1 MSLPKRSFPELRTW
15 SRPAPSAR
23 ANGSGARATRPV
35 RIRPRQKSCERPRR
49 REVASVRVRSAG
61 KEHGPNGP
69 TTTGRAPTGSRD
81 RKWSGSEG
89 SEGSVGD
96 ASDSDAPEFS
106 SIKKPLSPRGP
117 QMPKGI
123 EFHHSAIAAQIQ
135 EDFFGYRGFRE
146 SSDQNRNREPRS
158 RSLLVSFGAWLPAA
172 GLPCWVRYFLTRR
185 TRRRTSRGT
194 RAWRSRVSRPTW
206 NRWPRHWTRVLTIAS
221 NQSGSRRTSL
231 MGEKS
236 SFRSSGN
243 RPLSHRVWSASR
255 VMPMP
260 TRPTSPPQAI
270 PESPENAQTRPTV
283 ARLAIGSDRKV

>member
-1 MSLPKRSFPELRTW
+1 M
-15 SRPAPSAR
+15 
-23 ANGSGARATRPV
+23 
-35 RIRPRQKSCERPRR
+35 
-49 REVASVRVRSAG
+49 ASVRVRSAG
-61 KEHGPNGP
+61 KEHGPDGP
-69 TTTGRAPTGSRD
+69 TATGRAPAGSRD
-81 RKWSGSEG
+81 RTWSG

-117 QMPKGI
+117 QKPKGI
-123 EFHHSAIAAQIQ
+123 EINHWAIAAQIQ
-135 EDFFGYRGFRE
+135 EDSFGYCGFRE
-146 SSDQNRNREPRS
+146 SSDQNRNREPKL
-158 RSLLVSFGAWLPAA
+158 RSLLVSFAAWLPTA

-194 RAWRSRVSRPTW
+194 QAWRSRVSRPTR
-206 NRWPRHWTRVLTIAS
+206 NRWPRHWTRELTIAS

-236 SFRSSGN
+236 SLRSSGN
-243 RPLSHRVWSASR
+243 RPLNHRVCSASR
-255 VMPMP
+255 AMPMP

-270 PESPENAQTRPTV
+270 PESPENAQTKPTV